1 MTEWTRT
8 AAALLASMVLCA
20 VPAIAQPAM
29 LTNAQ
34 VRVEAAGGNL
44 ARMFDA
50 RVTMA
55 AAPAWIGYEVP
66 IVEGDR
72 FICDW
77 NGPGS
82 RPAPTSVKLEGP
94 DALYVLYRVDDRA
107 VTRIRMFS
115 EGCAIDAGG
124 LPVTWIT
131 GVAAAQ
137 SVALLSRHTAADTPR
152 RVADGALAALSMH
165 ADASATTTLL
175 GVARNGGTSH
185 VRGQA
190 LFWVAQRAGER
201 AAPAIAEALERDPD
215 TEVKKKAVFA
225 LSQLPKDESV
235 PRLIDVAEHHSNA
248 AVRRQAMFWL
258 GQSKDP
264 RALAFFERIL
274 LK

>member
-1 MTEWTRT
+1 MRRASSVIALVLSS
-8 AAALLASMVLCA
+8 AAAL
-20 VPAIAQPAM
+20 AQPAT

-34 VRVEAAGGNL
+34 VRVEAANGNL
-44 ARMFDA
+44 ARVVDA
-50 RVTMA
+50 RVA
-55 AAPAWIGYEVP
+55 ASTAPAWIGYEVP

-72 FICDW
+72 FICDRQ
-77 NGPGS
+77 GTAS

-94 DALYVLYRVDDRA
+94 DALYVLYRVDERA

-131 GVAAAQ
+131 GVEAPQ
-137 SVALLSRHTAADTPR
+137 SVTLLSRFAAAGAAR

-165 ADASATTTLL
+165 ADPLATTTLL
-175 GVARNGGTSH
+175 GVARSGGTSH
-185 VRGQA
+185 LRGQA

-201 AAPAIAEALERDPD
+201 AAPAIAEAIERDPD
-215 TEVKKKAVFA
+215 TDVKKKAVFA
-225 LSQLPKDESV
+225 LSQLPKDAGV

>member
-1 MTEWTRT
+1 MITLTRAGAT
-8 AAALLASMVLCA
+8 VAILVAT
-20 VPAIAQPAM
+20 VPALAQPAL

-34 VRVEAAGGNL
+34 VAVAAANGNL
-44 ARMFDA
+44 AREFDA
-50 RVTMA
+50 RA
-55 AAPAWIGYEVP
+55 AAVMTPAWIGYEVP
-66 IVEGDR
+66 AVRGHR
-72 FICDW
+72 FVCDW
-77 NGPGS
+77 TDSTS
-82 RPAPTSVKLEGP
+82 RAAPTSVKLEGP
-94 DALYVLYRVDDRA
+94 DTLYVLYRVEQRA

-124 LPVTWIT
+124 LPVAWIT
-131 GVAAAQ
+131 GVDAPQ
-137 SVALLSRHTAADTPR
+137 SVALLARFTAAETAR

-165 ADASATTTLL
+165 GDASATTMLL

-185 VRGQA
+185 LRGQA

-201 AAPAIAEALERDPD
+201 AAPAIAEAIERDPD
-215 TEVKKKAVFA
+215 TGVKKKAVFA
-225 LSQLPKDESV
+225 LSQLPQGEGV

>member
-1 MTEWTRT
+1 MVKMCACLLVM
-8 AAALLASMVLCA
+8 AAALASSA
-20 VPAIAQPAM
+20 AAQPAM

-34 VRVEAAGGNL
+34 VRVEAANGNL
-44 ARMFDA
+44 ARVFDA
-50 RVTMA
+50 RVA
-55 AAPAWIGYEVP
+55 AGAEPAWIGYEVP

-72 FICDW
+72 FLCDW
-77 NGPGS
+77 NGSGS
-82 RPAPTSVKLEGP
+82 RPTPTSVKLEGP
-94 DALYVLYRVDDRA
+94 DALYVLYRVDGRA
-107 VTRIRMFS
+107 VARIRMFS

-124 LPVTWIT
+124 LPVSWVT
-131 GVAAAQ
+131 GVAAPQ
-137 SVALLSRHTAADTPR
+137 SVALLSRFTTAQTPR

-165 ADASATTTLL
+165 ADPSATTTLL
-175 GVARNGGTSH
+175 GVAKSGGSSH

-201 AAPAIAEALERDPD
+201 AAPAIAEAIERDPD
-215 TEVKKKAVFA
+215 TAVKKKAVFA
-225 LSQLPKDESV
+225 LSQLPRGEGV
-235 PRLIDVAEHHSNA
+235 PRLIEVAEHHSNA

>member
-1 MTEWTRT
+1 MIR
-8 AAALLASMVLCA
+8 ASSVIALALWSA
-20 VPAIAQPAM
+20 PALAQPAM

-34 VRVEAAGGNL
+34 VRVEAANGNL
-44 ARMFDA
+44 ARAFDA
-50 RVTMA
+50 RVA
-55 AAPAWIGYEVP
+55 AATAPAWIGYEVP

-72 FICDW
+72 FLCDW
-77 NGPGS
+77 NGSGS

-94 DALYVLYRVDDRA
+94 DELYVLYRVDERA

-131 GVAAAQ
+131 GVAAPE
-137 SVALLSRHTAADTPR
+137 SVALLSRFTSAGTSR

-165 ADASATTTLL
+165 EGDAATTTLVA
-175 GVARNGGTSH
+175 VARNGGTSH
-185 VRGQA
+185 LRGQA
-190 LFWVAQRAGER
+190 LFWVAQRAGDR
-201 AAPAIAEALERDPD
+201 AAPAIAEAIDRDPD
-215 TEVKKKAVFA
+215 TEVRKKAVFA
-225 LSQLPKDESV
+225 LSQLPQAEGV
-235 PRLIDVAEHHSNA
+235 PRLIEVAEHHSNA

-258 GQSKDP
+258 GQSRDP